1 MIATVSFAQALE
13 AGDLSAVRS
22 APKADYHCHCYFG
35 TRIENVERWLGRPL
49 ERPIVPLRGLQGMRD
64 YAARAIDPYVNSR
77 AGFEFTLDA
86 ALEDAAGDGVRR
98 LEMSFDVRAAG
109 HYDTGFAGWAS
120 FIENLVKR
128 HRHRVDLGPELG
140 IAREIVGNA
149 EIEARVCEAIDSGM
163 FKSIDLYGDEEAC
176 VLNGVIP
183 LYDRARSA
191 GMKLKAHVGEFVGP
205 ERVREAADR
214 LGLSEIQ
221 HGIAAAES
229 EDVMSWLAR
238 NRIRLNVCPSSN
250 VMLGAVSGLASHPIR
265 VLVDHGVDVTLNT
278 DDPMIFGQ
286 SVSQEYLNVYNAGV
300 FSADELDT
308 IRARSMTHVGGG
320 RGASMR

>member
-1 MIATVSFAQALE
+1 MAAVSFAQALE
-13 AGDLSAVRS
+13 AGDLSALRTL
-22 APKADYHCHCYFG
+22 PKADYHCHCYFG

-49 ERPIVPLRGLQGMRD
+49 ERPIVALRGLQGMRD

-77 AGFEFTLDA
+77 AGFEFTADA
-86 ALEDAAGDGVRR
+86 ALEDAAWDGVRR

-128 HRHRVDLGPELG
+128 HRHRIDLRPELG
-140 IAREIVGNA
+140 IAREIVGDA

-176 VLNGVIP
+176 ALNCVIP

-191 GMKLKAHVGEFVGP
+191 GMKLKAHVGEFGGS

-214 LGLSEIQ
+214 LGLSEVQ

-229 EDVMSWLAR
+229 EDVMTWLVR
-238 NRIRLNVCPSSN
+238 NRIRLNICPSSN
-250 VMLGAVSGLASHPIR
+250 TMLGAVSSLASHPIR
-265 VLVDHGVDVTLNT
+265 ELVDHGVDVTINT

-286 SVSQEYLNVYNAGV
+286 SVSQEYLNLYHAGV
-300 FSADELDT
+300 LSADELDA
-308 IRARSMTHVGGG
+308 IRVASIAQVGGG
-320 RGASMR
+320 PAGSP